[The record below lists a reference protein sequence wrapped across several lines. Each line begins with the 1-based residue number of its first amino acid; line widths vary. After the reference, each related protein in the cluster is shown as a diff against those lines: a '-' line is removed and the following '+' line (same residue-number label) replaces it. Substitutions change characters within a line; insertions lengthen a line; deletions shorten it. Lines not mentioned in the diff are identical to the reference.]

1 VSSLPIKTDKEFEAI
16 KLIDEKKFRFKNAA
30 LIIKT

>member
-16 KLIDEKKFRFKNAA
+16 KLIDEKSLDSKMQ
-30 LIIKT
+30 L